1 VTFTPPTIRNL
12 EEATQLAR
20 DFPAVLT
27 VGPRPHEVNFGHPNH
42 VIVPVSDVIDPG
54 HWDAPTT
61 AHVQQIIDFGLVND
75 GAMLV
80 HCHMGISRSSAAA
93 ITVLVARGV
102 DAESAVRTLAHLHPK
117 DRQFVPNDLIIA
129 GAAELLGVPELPEVA
144 EAYAKYG
151 WVTSG

>member
-1 VTFTPPTIRNL
+1 VTFTPPTVRNL
-12 EEATQLAR
+12 AEAKQLAR

-27 VGPRPHEVNFGHPNH
+27 VGPRPKEVKFRHRNH
-42 VIVPVSDVIDPG
+42 LVVPVSDVVDPG
-54 HWDAPTT
+54 HWDAPTA

-75 GAMLV
+75 GPMLV

-93 ITVLVARGV
+93 ITVLLARGV

-129 GAAELLGVPELPEVA
+129 GAAELLGVPELPELCVVH
-144 EAYAKYG
+144 AKYG

>member
-1 VTFTPPTIRNL
+1 MPFTPPTIRNL
-12 EEATQLAR
+12 QEAKRLAR

-27 VGPRPHEVNFGHPNH
+27 VGPRPKEVNFGHSNH
-42 VIVPVSDVIDPG
+42 LVVPVSDVVDPG

-61 AHVQQIIDFGLVND
+61 AHVQRIIDFGLVND
-75 GAMLV
+75 GPMLV

-102 DAESAVRTLAHLHPK
+102 DPETAVRTLAHIHPK

-129 GAAELLGVPELPEVA
+129 GAAELLGVPELPDLALAYEKYCWVA
-144 EAYAKYG
+144 
-151 WVTSG
+151 SS